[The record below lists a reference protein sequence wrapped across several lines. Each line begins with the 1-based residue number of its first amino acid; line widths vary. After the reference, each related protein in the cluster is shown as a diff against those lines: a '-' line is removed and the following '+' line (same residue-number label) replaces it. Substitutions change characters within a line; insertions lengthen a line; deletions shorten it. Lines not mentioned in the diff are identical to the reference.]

1 MKLKDIT
8 CDLKYA
14 KTLKALG
21 VDQTSSFA
29 VFYGCNLVGP
39 TPFKDANQDLCGTLS
54 NRNDK
59 KTQDYFVSTF
69 TTEELL
75 NILPKEIKHNFNEH
89 SSYYLCMGYD
99 GENGLPMAWYEDNDL
114 CGKDEMLVSEA
125 DVKLSNALA
134 KVLIW
139 LLKNNKIDGY
149 KKEEK
154 QKKISLK
161 SQEPPKEK
169 VIYKAM
175 PKRFYGYEN
184 KCWILRSKPVLEGSF
199 YVCTFTKE
207 ITGEKIEE
215 LADKTSAKL
224 SARVLDF
231 INNRNFF

>member
-1 MKLKDIT
+1 
-8 CDLKYA
+8 
-14 KTLKALG
+14 
-21 VDQTSSFA
+21 
-29 VFYGCNLVGP
+29 
-39 TPFKDANQDLCGTLS
+39 
-54 NRNDK
+54 
-59 KTQDYFVSTF
+59 
-69 TTEELL
+69 
-75 NILPKEIKHNFNEH
+75 
-89 SSYYLCMGYD
+89 
-99 GENGLPMAWYEDNDL
+99 L
-114 CGKDEMLVSEA
+114 CGKDETLVSKG
-125 DVKLSNALA
+125 DKKLANALA

-154 QKKISLK
+154 QKKTSLK

-215 LADKTSAKL
+215 LADKTPARL